1 MYYGTVFPRIFA
13 VQHSR
18 NHNGQ
23 ARVTG
28 VYCILYMRSNLF
40 AASGYLDGGGGGEG
54 AWPYGLIHNTTDQA
68 VSRLPLNKQKQL
80 RRPKYGI
87 VLLGL
92 QRAIFVKFRA
102 IFSQCCQG

>member
-1 MYYGTVFPRIFA
+1 VYCGTVYPRIFA
-13 VQHSR
+13 VEHSR

-23 ARVTG
+23 AIVHG
-28 VYCILYMRSNLF
+28 VQFKFIRGF
-40 AASGYLDGGGGGEG
+40 WIFGWGGGKG

-92 QRAIFVKFRA
+92 QRAIYLKFRA